1 MNLDYV
7 FPFSDHCDFDE
18 LLEVIKKSKPE
29 KIFTVHGF
37 QVEFAK
43 YLNLLGYNA
52 EPVNKLKGRKT
63 KELKTNK
70 NRTLDSFF

>member
-1 MNLDYV
+1 
-7 FPFSDHCDFDE
+7 
-18 LLEVIKKSKPE
+18 
-29 KIFTVHGF
+29 VHGF

-43 YLNLLGYNA
+43 YLNILGYNA
-52 EPVNKLKGRKT
+52 EPANKLKGRKT